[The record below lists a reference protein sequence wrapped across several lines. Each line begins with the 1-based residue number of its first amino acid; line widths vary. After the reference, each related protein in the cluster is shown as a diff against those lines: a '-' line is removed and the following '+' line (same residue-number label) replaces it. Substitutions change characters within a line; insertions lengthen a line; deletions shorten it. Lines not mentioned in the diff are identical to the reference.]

1 MAEAQALPM
10 IGSPLARRHLQRH
23 CVEEEGENTVEAAA
37 AADIGGKP
45 DFEFSTGETRSV
57 LCEAVEIGE

>member
-10 IGSPLARRHLQRH
+10 IGSPLARRHLQRYY
-23 CVEEEGENTVEAAA
+23 VEDEGENTVEAA

>member
-10 IGSPLARRHLQRH
+10 IGSPLAARRHLQRH
-23 CVEEEGENTVEAAA
+23 CVEGEGVNTVEAA